1 MLPKKHRLSK
11 HAEVAT
17 TTARGR
23 SFFSPS
29 FILKSLIGPKQVTAK
44 VTIITSVK
52 VSKSAVVRNRV
63 KRIIRE
69 AVHGHIDKIKSGQY
83 VIIVKQAATKIPSS
97 ELSSEV
103 TSALIKSKILST

>member
-23 SFFSPS
+23 SFFSQS
-29 FILKSLIGPKQVTAK
+29 FIIKSLTGPKQASVKIT
-44 VTIITSVK
+44 VITSVK

-69 AVHGHIDKIKSGQY
+69 AVHNHLNKIKSGQY
-83 VIIVKQAATKIPSS
+83 VIIVKQAATKIPGS
-97 ELSSEV
+97 ELSTEV
-103 TSALIKSKILST
+103 TSALIKSKILSA